1 MTLEISYARQS
12 LSQELR
18 ASQEAVEALGTQYS
32 MTLTNEAAQPWTFFV
47 YQKMPQP
54 SADVFSMA
62 WFCSPYKLRVGNR
75 IKFTWEIDYNFVWSD
90 TGVLMPGV
98 DFHASGDVDCSPAGA
113 NTTEFSL
120 TDGPGLS
127 TPVKGPPTGSLV
139 INDAA
144 NVPNNRYSVGIGMS
158 GTGTYCVQAGTN
170 LKHTFTPTPSYW
182 IAAGTNVKIGTVLNI
197 DTITQTAEAKFP
209 PAVYDLN
216 CVLQADNTWDISPA

>member
-32 MTLTNEAAQPWTFFV
+32 MTLTNESAQPWTFFV
-47 YQKMPQP
+47 YQKLPQP

-127 TPVKGPPTGSLV
+127 TPVKGPPSGSLV